1 MPDFNNSPGNDLN
14 STRILGLRPLFE
26 TDVNNDPPQAIP
38 NPVSDGEYNTSVQV
52 SYLWFSGGCLT
63 PPQSCCST
71 FLQRTLP
78 NAQGCFVAGSLLCKS
93 VTV

>member
-14 STRILGLRPLFE
+14 STRILGPQPLFE
-26 TDVNNDPPQAIP
+26 ADVNNDPPQAIP
-38 NPVSDGEYNTSVQV
+38 NPASDGEYIC
-52 SYLWFSGGCLT
+52 SGILLMVFWWVPNSST
-63 PPQSCCST
+63 VCST

-78 NAQGCFVAGSLLCKS
+78 NAQGCFVAGSLLCKG

>member
-1 MPDFNNSPGNDLN
+1 MPDFNNRPGNDLN
-14 STRILGLRPLFE
+14 STHILGLRPLLE
-26 TDVNNDPPQAIP
+26 TDVNNDPPKP
-38 NPVSDGEYNTSVQV
+38 

-63 PPQSCCST
+63 PPQSRCST

-78 NAQGCFVAGSLLCKS
+78 NAQGCFVAGSLLCKG

>member
-14 STRILGLRPLFE
+14 STRILGPWPLFK

-38 NPVSDGEYNTSVQV
+38 NPVSDGETSVQV

-63 PPQSCCST
+63 PPQSRCST

-78 NAQGCFVAGSLLCKS
+78 NAQGCFVVGSLLCKGA
-93 VTV
+93 TV

>member
-14 STRILGLRPLFE
+14 STRILGPQPLFKK
-26 TDVNNDPPQAIP
+26 DVNNDLPQAIP
-38 NPVSDGEYNTSVQV
+38 NPMSDGEYIC
-52 SYLWFSGGCLT
+52 SGILLMVFWWV
-63 PPQSCCST
+63 PNSSKVCST

-78 NAQGCFVAGSLLCKS
+78 NAQGCFVAGSLLCKG